1 MVYFIVI
8 NINIKIFIKIMNLY
22 ENIQRIQSLL
32 TENKEEIIKN
42 MIDKHG
48 LNHVIKLMGGYDSVL
63 NSLGREY
70 FTNDVKLKYV
80 KEKVNELCDEYGSGV
95 ALTEID
101 ESPIFYDETEDGIRQ
116 IEYLSKNKVY
126 VDVYEGNGHT
136 HVGDFTVMYENLPT
150 QILNELFE
158 MLINQ

>member
-1 MVYFIVI
+1 
-8 NINIKIFIKIMNLY
+8 
-22 ENIQRIQSLL
+22 
-32 TENKEEIIKN
+32 

-80 KEKVNELCDEYGSGV
+80 KEKVNELCDEYGGGV
-95 ALTEID
+95 LLAAID
-101 ESPIFYDETEDGIRQ
+101 ESPIFYAETEDGIRQ

-136 HVGDFTVMYENLPT
+136 HVGDFTVMYENLPI

>member
-1 MVYFIVI
+1 
-8 NINIKIFIKIMNLY
+8 MNLY

-63 NSLGREY
+63 NILGREY

-80 KEKVNELCDEYGSGV
+80 KEKVNELCDEYDGGV
-95 ALTEID
+95 LLTAID
-101 ESPIFYDETEDGIRQ
+101 ESPIFYDETEDKIGQ

>member
-1 MVYFIVI
+1 
-8 NINIKIFIKIMNLY
+8 MNLY

-48 LNHVIKLMGGYDSVL
+48 LNHVIKLMSGYDSVL

-101 ESPIFYDETEDGIRQ
+101 ESPIFYYETEDGIRQ

>member
-1 MVYFIVI
+1 
-8 NINIKIFIKIMNLY
+8 MNLY

-48 LNHVIKLMGGYDSVL
+48 LNHVIKLMSGYDSVL

-80 KEKVNELCDEYGSGV
+80 KEKVNELCDEYGGGV
-95 ALTEID
+95 LLTAID
-101 ESPIFYDETEDGIRQ
+101 ESPIFYAETKDGIRQ

-136 HVGDFTVMYENLPT
+136 HVGDFTVMYENLPI